1 MTEISSNEGIV
12 LGQKYAYATA
22 ALMAGIAG
30 YIQLLGIERA
40 LLAIIFACLALRSN
54 PAPRLE
60 DEDRRLWAKVGLALG
75 VVMLVLVPTIVIVKF
90 DALREVIT
98 ALQKLQ

>member
-1 MTEISSNEGIV
+1 MREISSHEGIV

-22 ALMAGIAG
+22 ALMVGIAS
-30 YIQLLGIERA
+30 YVQLLGIERA
-40 LLAIIFACLALRSN
+40 LLAIVFAGLALRPN

-60 DEDRRLWAKVGLALG
+60 DRRLWAQVGLALG
-75 VVMLVLVPTIVIVKF
+75 VVMLVVVPTIVIVKF
-90 DALREVIT
+90 DALRELIT

>member
-1 MTEISSNEGIV
+1 MREVSSNEGIV

-22 ALMAGIAG
+22 ALMVGIAG
-30 YIQLLGIERA
+30 YIQLLGVERA
-40 LLAIIFACLALRSN
+40 ILAILFACLALRPN

-60 DEDRRLWAKVGLALG
+60 NRRIWAQVGLALG

-90 DALREVIT
+90 DALQELIT
-98 ALQKLQ
+98 ALEQLQ

>member
-1 MTEISSNEGIV
+1 MREISSNEGIV

-22 ALMAGIAG
+22 ALMVGIAG

-40 LLAIIFACLALRSN
+40 ILAIIFAYLALRSS
-54 PAPRLE
+54 PAPRL
-60 DEDRRLWAKVGLALG
+60 EDRRLWAKVGLALG
-75 VVMLVLVPTIVIVKF
+75 VIMLVLVPTIVIVKF

-98 ALQKLQ
+98 GLQKLQ

>member
-1 MTEISSNEGIV
+1 MNEITSKDSFV

-22 ALMAGIAG
+22 SLLVGVAA

-40 LLAIIFACLALRSN
+40 ILAILFACLALRSA

-60 DEDRRLWAKVGLALG
+60 VRRLWAQAGRALG
-75 VVMLVLVPTIVIVKF
+75 LVMLIVVPVLVIVKF
-90 DALREVIT
+90 DALRELIA
-98 ALQKLQ
+98 ALEKLQ